1 MSHPWM
7 PVSPCGD
14 GCLTPEATRVGAV
27 RRALRLTGAALV
39 VTAGLLLVPVLAIPP
54 CRDRVVRGVFRGL
67 LAALG
72 IRLVVHGELDG
83 SGRGAL
89 VVSNHISFAD
99 ILGLNATRPMRA
111 LAKREIASWPVLG
124 TLASRAGTVFLDR
137 ERLSALPAAVDAL
150 ATALR
155 SGALITVNPEGTTW
169 CGSASGRFRPALFQ
183 AAIDAGV
190 PVRPVAVRYL
200 AGGRETTRP
209 AFIGPESLIASL
221 RRTVAIPDLTL
232 ELTVCPEIAP
242 GRAGDRRELAALA
255 DAAVASA
262 LGTVTVAG
270 AALRPRGG
278 RPAPVPE
285 PDDGAGASTPS
296 TATAEPAPMPEETA
310 GRSATAPVSRER
322 VSSTAVPRAAVRHRP

>member
-14 GCLTPEATRVGAV
+14 GCLSPEGTRAGML

-39 VTAGLLLVPVLAIPP
+39 VVVALLLVPLLAVLPG
-54 CRDRVVRGVFRGL
+54 RDRIVRGVFRCV

-72 IRLVVHGELDG
+72 VRLVVHGELDG

-99 ILGLNATRPMRA
+99 ILGLNAMRPMRA
-111 LAKREIASWPVLG
+111 LAKREIGSWPVLG
-124 TLASRAGTVFLDR
+124 TLVSRAGTVFLDR
-137 ERLSALPAAVDAL
+137 ERLSALPEAVEAL
-150 ATALR
+150 AATLR
-155 SGALITVNPEGTTW
+155 SGALVAVNPEGTTW
-169 CGSASGRFRPALFQ
+169 CGGASGRFRPAMFQ

-221 RRTVAIPDLTL
+221 GRAVAIPDLTL

-242 GRAGDRRELAALA
+242 GRAENRRELAALSE
-255 DAAVASA
+255 AAVASA

-270 AALRPRGG
+270 RPARAPRTESLPGPATPAPG
-278 RPAPVPE
+278 ERPAPAAP
-285 PDDGAGASTPS
+285 
-296 TATAEPAPMPEETA
+296 AT
-310 GRSATAPVSRER
+310 
-322 VSSTAVPRAAVRHRP
+322 

>member
-14 GCLTPEATRVGAV
+14 GCLTPEEGRIGTA
-27 RRALRLTGAALV
+27 RRALRLTGAVLV
-39 VTAGLLLVPVLAIPP
+39 VVAGLVLVPLLAVLPG
-54 CRDRVVRGVFRGL
+54 RDRIVRGVFRCL
-67 LAALG
+67 LATLG
-72 IRLVVHGELDG
+72 IRLLVRGELDG

-99 ILGLNATRPMRA
+99 IMGLNAMRPMRA

-124 TLASRAGTVFLDR
+124 PLVSRAGTVFLDR
-137 ERLSALPAAVDAL
+137 ERLSALPWAVAEL
-150 ATALR
+150 ATTLR
-155 SGALITVNPEGTTW
+155 SGSLVTVNPEGTTW
-169 CGSASGRFRPALFQ
+169 CGAASGRFHPALFQ

-209 AFIGPESLIASL
+209 AFIGPESLVASL
-221 RRTVAIPDLTL
+221 RRAVAVPDLTL

-242 GRAGDRRELAALA
+242 GRAADRRELAALA
-255 DAAVASA
+255 EAAVASA

-270 AALRPRGG
+270 TPARVRDSA
-278 RPAPVPE
+278 PAPAEQPRPPSLPRHLE
-285 PDDGAGASTPS
+285 PGLS
-296 TATAEPAPMPEETA
+296 
-310 GRSATAPVSRER
+310 
-322 VSSTAVPRAAVRHRP
+322 

>member
-1 MSHPWM
+1 M

-14 GCLTPEATRVGAV
+14 GCLTPEEARVGAV
-27 RRALRLTGAALV
+27 RRTLRLTGAVLV
-39 VTAGLLLVPVLAIPP
+39 VLTSLLLAPVLAIRPG
-54 CRDRVVRGVFRGL
+54 RDRLLRGLLRGL

-72 IRLVVHGELDG
+72 IRLVVRGELAG

-99 ILGLNATRPMRA
+99 ILGLNAMRPMRA

-124 TLASRAGTVFLDR
+124 PLVSRAGTVFLDR
-137 ERLSALPAAVDAL
+137 DRLSALPAAVDTVSA
-150 ATALR
+150 ALR
-155 SGALITVNPEGTTW
+155 SGALVSVNPEGTTW
-169 CGSASGRFRPALFQ
+169 CGAASGPFRPAMFQ
-183 AAIDAGV
+183 AAMDAGV

-209 AFIGPESLIASL
+209 AFIGPESLVASL
-221 RRTVAIPDLTL
+221 RRTVAVADLTL

-242 GRAGDRRELAALA
+242 GRAGDRRELAGLA

-270 AALRPRGG
+270 TGARTRRGG
-278 RPAPVPE
+278 PAPTPVPE
-285 PDDGAGASTPS
+285 APASSGTAARTPS
-296 TATAEPAPMPEETA
+296 TLPAATPPTPRAPAA
-310 GRSATAPVSRER
+310 QA
-322 VSSTAVPRAAVRHRP
+322 STAVARHRP